1 VFFDGTAKL
10 DKRTKNLVKRLRRDD
25 IAIIDQEDLDR
36 IMAEGL
42 LKTKVQVVINA
53 SAFSTGRY
61 PNIGPMLLISS
72 GVHLIDCCGE
82 GLFEN
87 ILEGE
92 RVMVKDGDIYKDG
105 KIVANGTVQTA
116 MTLQLMMDKAK
127 DGIANELDK
136 FAQNT
141 LSYMQKEK
149 DFILE
154 PQEIPKIKTKI
165 EGRHV
170 LIVVRGYDYEK
181 DLRIL
186 NSYIRDLRPV
196 LIGVDGGADALL
208 KAGYKPHIII
218 GDMDSASDKVLKC
231 GAELVVH
238 AYPNG
243 RAPGLKRLED
253 LNLECLIFKAAGTS
267 EDIALIMAYELG
279 AELLVMVG
287 SHANMIEFLDK
298 GRNGMASTFL
308 TRLKVGDKLI
318 DAKGVNKLYQ
328 RKAKPSHLMIIVAS
342 ALIAFIVIIM
352 SSPTVQYLVNLA
364 LLRLRIIGF

>member
-1 VFFDGTAKL
+1 MFYDGIAKL
-10 DKRTKNLVKRLRRDD
+10 DKRTKNLVKRLRSDD

-36 IMAEGL
+36 LMAEGL
-42 LKTKVQVVINA
+42 LKTKVQVIINV

-61 PNIGPMLLISS
+61 PNIGPMLLTSA
-72 GVHLIDCCGE
+72 GVHLIDNCPE
-82 GLFEN
+82 IFDKV
-87 ILEGE
+87 LEGQ
-92 RVMVKDGDIYKDG
+92 RIMVKDAEIYKDG
-105 KIVANGTVQTA
+105 KLITKGKVQTA
-116 MTLQLMMDKAK
+116 LTLQSKMDKAK
-127 DGIANELDK
+127 DGIAKELDK
-136 FAQNT
+136 FAENT

-154 PQEIPKIKTKI
+154 PQEIPDIKTKI
-165 EGRHV
+165 DGKHV

-186 NSYIRDLRPV
+186 NSYIRDVKPV

-218 GDMDSASDKVLKC
+218 GDMDSASDKALRC

-238 AYPNG
+238 AYPDG
-243 RAPGLKRLED
+243 RAPGLKKLKSLGLD
-253 LNLECLIFKAAGTS
+253 GLIFKAAGTS
-267 EDIALIMAYELG
+267 EDIALIMAYDLG

-298 GRNGMASTFL
+298 GRDGMASTFL
-308 TRLKVGDKLI
+308 TRLKTGDRLV

-328 RKAKPSHLMIIVAS
+328 RKAKLSHLMIIVAS
-342 ALIAFIVIIM
+342 ALIALVVIIM
-352 SSPTVQYLVNLA
+352 ASPTIQNYINLIIY
-364 LLRLRIIGF
+364 RLRMIGF